1 MMNPAPIVLFTYNR
15 PWHTMQTVDALMK
28 NELAQESELFSVTTE
43 KIIRKEVQRK
53 HEKTYTCYRWSRI
66 LR

>member
-1 MMNPAPIVLFTYNR
+1 
-15 PWHTMQTVDALMK
+15 MQTVDALMK

-66 LR
+66 FR

>member
-1 MMNPAPIVLFTYNR
+1 MIDLAPIVIFTYKR
-15 PWHTMQTVDALMK
+15 PWHTQKTVEALKK

-66 LR
+66 FR